1 MPCVTEASR
10 MLYTIS
16 LLTFYCYTLREY
28 GIFSLRY
35 FMEKL
40 DIPIAIEETS
50 GELFTTDVLD
60 RETVAIYRLTVIGSD
75 KHPTQPLSSSVLVT
89 VVIGDINDHWPRFT
103 NSPYP
108 AVTFSVPEDLP
119 VGSVIGRIQAEDR
132 DYGPNGAIMYC
143 ITPENQYLPFS
154 VGEASGLLTLIRELD
169 FEEEV
174 IHQLQIKA
182 ADGGWVSRKSM
193 LNVTVVVMD
202 VNDNPPVFSYSEY
215 LTSVPENSE
224 IGTNVLDVKAADA
237 DAGINAQI
245 SYSIIAG
252 HVDKFAIDSR
262 NGTITTLDVFDYERE
277 QIFDVTIKA
286 SNAGGYN
293 LFTLAHVVIQIA
305 DINEFTPTF
314 RKREFNFSVYK
325 NVTVGTIIGAVTA
338 TDYDQGSE
346 GQVFYLMFGQNK
358 YIGFEINKLSGEIY
372 TTGSLRKQGN
382 SRIVLKVLAKNSGVI
397 TGMDVDETLVLISV
411 IDTNDAPMFTSAL
424 YLANVTEDSPI
435 GTSVI
440 TVSALDQDS
449 ILDWNRFFF
458 SIESGNTNFS
468 FAIDPPSGVISVNSP
483 LDRELWAVYNLTVT
497 ATDNGSPPATGTTK
511 VTVTIADVND
521 NTPELTLTEAQLKE
535 NQPQG
540 TVVARLNASDSD
552 LPPNQGPF
560 TYWLVSPS
568 TGSAF
573 SLTPDGVL
581 FTTRPIDREQIS
593 AYRVLL
599 AVSDAGTPAL
609 SSTTIFHIR
618 IFTVDSTVADRV
630 WHVLSLF
637 SNGQI
642 TFLTLDGKP
651 VLNITDRI
659 MDLTPV
665 SVEKIILGAALTG
678 DSKLQQSGEI

>member
-1 MPCVTEASR
+1 MFHVEQLSGALRVENPLDYENKKDFTLLVEARDSGSPPFSSFAEIHINISDVNDNFPQFTQAEYRCEVFENSPPSWVCGVLAIDADSGSYGTVRYNITEGNTDHLFTIDSENGLLSTTAS
-10 MLYTIS
+10 LD
-16 LLTFYCYTLREY
+16 REN
-28 GIFSLRY
+28 IPKFSLIIEAAEGGNPLHRDQATVIIIV
-35 FMEKL
+35 L
-40 DIPIAIEETS
+40 DRNDNIPRFSQIFLTEVPEDAGVGHTVIQVTS
-50 GELFTTDVLD
+50 TDDDTGPNAVINYSIIDQNDDMPFNIDFTTGYITVERPLD
-60 RETVAIYRLTVIGSD
+60 RETQDHY
-75 KHPTQPLSSSVLVT
+75 VLKVSA
-89 VVIGDINDHWPRFT
+89 NDSAW
-103 NSPYP
+103 
-108 AVTFSVPEDLP
+108 
-119 VGSVIGRIQAEDR
+119 I
-132 DYGPNGAIMYC
+132 IM
-143 ITPENQYLPFS
+143 
-154 VGEASGLLTLIRELD
+154 
-169 FEEEV
+169 
-174 IHQLQIKA
+174 
-182 ADGGWVSRKSM
+182 
-193 LNVTVVVMD
+193 VVMD

-224 IGTNVLDVKAADA
+224 IGTSVLDVKAADA
-237 DAGINAQI
+237 DAGVNAQI

-286 SNAGGYN
+286 SNTGGYN
-293 LFTLAHVVIQIA
+293 LFTLAHVIIQIA

-325 NVTVGTIIGAVTA
+325 NVPVGTIIGAVTA

-358 YIGFEINKLSGEIY
+358 YIGFEINKLTGEIY

-382 SRIVLKVLAKNSGVI
+382 SHIVLKVLAKNSGVI

-560 TYWLVSPS
+560 TYWLVNPS

-573 SLTPDGVL
+573 SLTPDG
-581 FTTRPIDREQIS
+581 F
-593 AYRVLL
+593 
-599 AVSDAGTPAL
+599 L
-609 SSTTIFHIR
+609 SNKYLRFVKFCLCFR
-618 IFTVDSTVADRV
+618 NQ
-630 WHVLSLF
+630 WCPL
-637 SNGQI
+637 
-642 TFLTLDGKP
+642 
-651 VLNITDRI
+651 
-659 MDLTPV
+659 
-665 SVEKIILGAALTG
+665 
-678 DSKLQQSGEI
+678 